1 MQNKKHTWLKK
12 AINTLVLTMM
22 VTSSATAQAAILFQ
36 DDDFHDIAS
45 DAILIDFDGS
55 GAIDTAIQFGNDA
68 VETENGTIN
77 WNITTN
83 TFEFD
88 NSVEVTGDLSAD
100 GDVDF
105 SAATQTRLRED
116 ADPNTNADCAVVG
129 ELIVDTTD
137 EELQICTTTGTPGVW
152 APVVN
157 VGDAGTLDGLD
168 STQFLRSDTSDN
180 FTSGTLTTD
189 AGTTLDVN
197 GDADFSGAT
206 RFAMAAGAADPGT
219 CIEGDLFY
227 NTTTNEL
234 RVCTATDTWSTGG
247 PQDFEDVYGADADN
261 TLTTSNGDFNI
272 ATGTGEFDVTSTGLI
287 DFNAD
292 SFDLDLTGALSI
304 DAVGNSNVTTD
315 TGDLTLSTTTSGDVD
330 VTGATNVDLTSGT
343 GDVTLTSGDDIIFDD
358 AQLTA
363 PVQLTDTDTAI
374 DATFST
380 TGIIDALNSL
390 ASTAT
395 GEGASNVGIEDAGGY
410 YTGADVE
417 AALQELGAVS
427 GSNAPNNEVLSF
439 YPEYPDAVIFQD
451 GSDNKGKL
459 EALYDDAND
468 EHYYTWTTKQN
479 SAQDI
484 DIRFRFPLPA
494 DFLDVNDFTYDFR
507 TGSTTEADNDVEV
520 TVVNVTDAATCGSDT
535 TNGSAN
541 VWATG
546 TITEATLEAGCAAL
560 DAGDIIEIAVKLIDA
575 TSAAATFADIGLLSL
590 GYDN

>member
-22 VTSSATAQAAILFQ
+22 VTSSATANAAILFQ

-45 DAILIDFDGS
+45 DAVLIDFDGA
-55 GAIDTAIQFGNDA
+55 GANDTAVQFGNDA
-68 VETENGTIN
+68 VASENGTIN

-105 SAATQTRLRED
+105 SASTQTRIRED
-116 ADPNTNADCAVVG
+116 ADPNTNADCAVIG

-137 EELQICTTTGTPGVW
+137 EELQICTTPGTPGVW

-219 CIEGDLFY
+219 CTEGDMFY

-234 RVCTATDTWSTGG
+234 RICTATDTWATAG
-247 PQDFEDVYGADADN
+247 PQDFEDVYGTDADN

-292 SFDLDLTGALSI
+292 SFDIDLTGGF
-304 DAVGNSNVTTD
+304 AVNAGAASNVTTSA
-315 TGDLTLSTTTSGDVD
+315 GALTLEATADDVN
-330 VTGATNVDLTSGT
+330 VTA
-343 GDVTLTSGDDIIFDD
+343 GDDIVFDD

-363 PVQLTDTDTAI
+363 PVTLTEADTAI

-427 GSNAPNNEVLSF
+427 GSNAPNNEVLAF

-459 EALYDDAND
+459 EALYDDTNS

-494 DFLDVNDFTYDFR
+494 DFLDVNDFTYQYR
-507 TGSTTEADNDVEV
+507 TGSTVEADNDVEI
-520 TVVNVTDAATCGSDT
+520 TVENVTDSATCGSDT

-546 TITEATLEAGCAAL
+546 TITEATLEAGCTGGSAL

-575 TSAAATFADIGLLSL
+575 TSAAATFADIGILSL

>member
-55 GAIDTAIQFGNDA
+55 GANDTAIQFGNDA
-68 VETENGTIN
+68 VATENGTIN

-116 ADPNTNADCAVVG
+116 TDPNTNADCAVIG

-137 EELQICTTTGTPGVW
+137 EELQICTTPGSPGVW
-152 APVVN
+152 APVVAAST
-157 VGDAGTLDGLD
+157 DADTLDGLD
-168 STQFLRSDTSDN
+168 SLQFLRSDTSDN

-197 GDADFSGAT
+197 GVADFSGAT

-219 CIEGDLFY
+219 CTEGDLFY

-292 SFDLDLTGALSI
+292 SFDIDLTGGFFVNAGAASNITTSAGALTLE
-304 DAVGNSNVTTD
+304 ATTD
-315 TGDLTLSTTTSGDVD
+315 DVNI
-330 VTGATNVDLTSGT
+330 TA
-343 GDVTLTSGDDIIFDD
+343 GDDIVFDD

-363 PVQLTDTDTAI
+363 PVTLTEADTGI
-374 DATFST
+374 DATFGT

-390 ASTAT
+390 TSTAT

-427 GSNAPNNEVLSF
+427 GSNAPNNEVLTF
-439 YPEYPDAVIFQD
+439 YPEYPDATIFQD
-451 GSDNKGKL
+451 GSNNKGKL
-459 EALYDDAND
+459 EALYDDANS
-468 EHYYTWTTKQN
+468 EHYYSWTTKKN

-494 DFLDVNDFTYDFR
+494 DFLDVNDFTYRYR

-546 TITEATLEAGCAAL
+546 TIAEATLEAGCTGGSAL

-575 TSAAATFADIGLLSL
+575 TNAAATFADIGFLSL

>member
-1 MQNKKHTWLKK
+1 
-12 AINTLVLTMM
+12 
-22 VTSSATAQAAILFQ
+22 
-36 DDDFHDIAS
+36 
-45 DAILIDFDGS
+45 
-55 GAIDTAIQFGNDA
+55 
-68 VETENGTIN
+68 
-77 WNITTN
+77 
-83 TFEFD
+83 
-88 NSVEVTGDLSAD
+88 LSAN

-116 ADPNTNADCAVVG
+116 TDPNTNADCAVIG

-137 EELQICTTTGTPGVW
+137 EELQICTTPGSPGVW
-152 APVVN
+152 APVVASST
-157 VGDAGTLDGLD
+157 DADTLDGLD
-168 STQFLRSDTSDN
+168 SLQFLRSDTSDN

-197 GDADFSGAT
+197 GVADFSGAT

-219 CIEGDLFY
+219 CTEGDLFY

-261 TLTTSNGDFNI
+261 TLTTSNGDFSI
-272 ATGTGEFDVTSTGLI
+272 ATGTGEFDVTSTGLL

-292 SFDLDLTGALSI
+292 SFDIDLTGGFFVNAGAASNITTSAGALTLE
-304 DAVGNSNVTTD
+304 ATTD
-315 TGDLTLSTTTSGDVD
+315 DVNI
-330 VTGATNVDLTSGT
+330 TA
-343 GDVTLTSGDDIIFDD
+343 GDDIVFDD

-363 PVQLTDTDTAI
+363 PVTLTEADTGI
-374 DATFST
+374 DATFGT

-390 ASTAT
+390 TSTAT

-427 GSNAPNNEVLSF
+427 GSNAPNNEVLTF
-439 YPEYPDAVIFQD
+439 YPEYPDATIFQD
-451 GSDNKGKL
+451 GSNNKGKL
-459 EALYDDAND
+459 EALYDDANS
-468 EHYYTWTTKQN
+468 EHYYSWTTKQN

-494 DFLDVNDFTYDFR
+494 DFLDVNDFTYRYR

-546 TITEATLEAGCAAL
+546 TIAEATLEAGCTGGSAL

-575 TSAAATFADIGLLSL
+575 TNAAATFADIGFLSL
-590 GYDN
+590 G